1 MAETTEKT
9 GEAAAPAVPAA
20 PAAPV
25 DKSAPKMSAP
35 ADGTVPEAKEQT
47 ETRAAGRAESGAG
60 QTGSKQQGNYHMIF
74 IMVGVVLLFYF
85 MIMRPQKKREQQRK
99 DMLGKI
105 KTGDKVITAAG
116 IVGEIVELTET
127 DAVIKID
134 PRKDV
139 RMRVRRAA
147 LAGPAGDSSSEET
160 VSGSSS

>member
-9 GEAAAPAVPAA
+9 GEGTAPAA

-25 DKSAPKMSAP
+25 DKSAPKVSSP
-35 ADGTVPEAKEQT
+35 PPGEVPEHRDGYTQQPQP
-47 ETRAAGRAESGAG
+47 GRGEHDATKGG
-60 QTGSKQQGNYHMIF
+60 KTGGGGNMQMIV

-85 MIMRPQKKREQQRK
+85 MIMRPQKKREQERK
-99 DMLGKI
+99 QMLEKL

-127 DAVIKID
+127 DALIRID
-134 PRKDV
+134 ARKDV

-147 LAGPAGDSSSEET
+147 LAGPAGDTSSEET
-160 VSGSSS
+160 VSGS

>member
-9 GEAAAPAVPAA
+9 GEAAAPA
-20 PAAPV
+20 APV
-25 DKSAPKMSAP
+25 DKSAPKMSTPSDGSGP
-35 ADGTVPEAKEQT
+35 AVKEYTEQQQPGTAEHEA
-47 ETRAAGRAESGAG
+47 GSGG
-60 QTGSKQQGNYHMIF
+60 KKPQSNMHMIF
-74 IMVGVVLLFYF
+74 IMVGVVVLFYF
-85 MIMRPQKKREQQRK
+85 MIMRPQKKREQERK
-99 DMLGKI
+99 QMLEKI

-147 LAGPAGDSSSEET
+147 LAGPAGDTSSEET
-160 VSGSSS
+160 VSGK